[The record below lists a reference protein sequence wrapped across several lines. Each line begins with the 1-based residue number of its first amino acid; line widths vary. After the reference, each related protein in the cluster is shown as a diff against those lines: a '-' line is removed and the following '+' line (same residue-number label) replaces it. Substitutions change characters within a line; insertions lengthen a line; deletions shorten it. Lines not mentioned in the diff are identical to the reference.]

1 MPRPLIEVAPAG
13 SDVATRQPLRVDDPA
28 DAPHIVSPASDSDPA
43 SHWQNV
49 ERDLM
54 PTKFYYRCSTCDA
67 TFSSPRELERCLN
80 IRRGRPCPGSLTLD
94 RRRG

>member
-1 MPRPLIEVAPAG
+1 
-13 SDVATRQPLRVDDPA
+13 
-28 DAPHIVSPASDSDPA
+28 
-43 SHWQNV
+43 
-49 ERDLM
+49 M